1 LGWGRASHFGGAER
15 NCQVVALLPDFVAT
29 QHRHSPEAVAM
40 NTSSRERTARE
51 TPGPPPPNEK
61 SYAELQLIYDTAPV
75 GLAFLSPDCRYVQI
89 NRRLTEICGLSIA
102 DHIGQLVRE
111 TVPQVADQVEKIVEA
126 VMRTGEP
133 VTGVEVC
140 GQRSDKLNADH
151 VWITNWHPLK
161 GPDGSIVGVNVVAE
175 EITERKRAEAVL
187 TASDKALRES
197 EVRFREL
204 ADNISQFAWT
214 ADQTGWIYWYNKR
227 WYDYTGTKLEDM
239 EGWGWQKV
247 HHPEHVERVVRRIKE
262 SFESGTPWE
271 DTFPLR
277 GADGSYRWF
286 LSRALPIRNEAG
298 DVIRWFGTNTD
309 ITKQIEAE
317 NALRESEARF
327 RELANNIS
335 QFAWTADQAGR
346 RYWYNKRWYDY
357 TGTTLEDMQGW
368 GWQKV
373 HHPEHVERVVQRM
386 RESFESGTRWE
397 DTFPLRGADGS
408 YRWFLSRALPIRSE
422 AGDVI
427 RWFGTNTDITKQIEA
442 EKALRELNETLEQR
456 VEDETRERLQIWNV
470 SQDLL
475 VVADLAGKYLSV
487 NPAWTP
493 TLGWS
498 NSELLGRTSQWLLH
512 PDDQDKTY
520 DEIGRL
526 AAGQKTLRFES
537 RFRHKDGSYR
547 WISWD
552 AAPDEDR
559 IYAMGRDVTELKDAE
574 NLLRE
579 TRSELAQFARRTMLT
594 AMTASIAHEINQPLA
609 AMAANGHAGLRWLA
623 KTEPDLD
630 EVRQALERIVENGD
644 RAGNIV
650 ASIRAMFRK
659 DGPKK
664 EPLNVNDLVRD
675 VFALVRGELERHRIV
690 LRSELREDLP
700 KIVGERVPLQ
710 QVLLNLIMN
719 AAEAMGSVTDRAR
732 VLRVSS
738 NTIEEASGVA
748 VTVEDSGTG
757 IAGKDKDRIF
767 EAFFTTKPEGM
778 GMGLSI
784 CQSIVAAHG
793 GRLWVTPGMPGSVFH
808 VQLPIGGLAAW
819 VAPRR

>member
-1 LGWGRASHFGGAER
+1 
-15 NCQVVALLPDFVAT
+15 
-29 QHRHSPEAVAM
+29 
-40 NTSSRERTARE
+40 
-51 TPGPPPPNEK
+51 
-61 SYAELQLIYDTAPV
+61 
-75 GLAFLSPDCRYVQI
+75 
-89 NRRLTEICGLSIA
+89 
-102 DHIGQLVRE
+102 
-111 TVPQVADQVEKIVEA
+111 
-126 VMRTGEP
+126 
-133 VTGVEVC
+133 
-140 GQRSDKLNADH
+140 
-151 VWITNWHPLK
+151 
-161 GPDGSIVGVNVVAE
+161 
-175 EITERKRAEAVL
+175 
-187 TASDKALRES
+187 
-197 EVRFREL
+197 
-204 ADNISQFAWT
+204 
-214 ADQTGWIYWYNKR
+214 
-227 WYDYTGTKLEDM
+227 
-239 EGWGWQKV
+239 
-247 HHPEHVERVVRRIKE
+247 
-262 SFESGTPWE
+262 
-271 DTFPLR
+271 
-277 GADGSYRWF
+277 
-286 LSRALPIRNEAG
+286 
-298 DVIRWFGTNTD
+298 
-309 ITKQIEAE
+309 
-317 NALRESEARF
+317 
-327 RELANNIS
+327 
-335 QFAWTADQAGR
+335 
-346 RYWYNKRWYDY
+346 
-357 TGTTLEDMQGW
+357 
-368 GWQKV
+368 
-373 HHPEHVERVVQRM
+373 
-386 RESFESGTRWE
+386 
-397 DTFPLRGADGS
+397 
-408 YRWFLSRALPIRSE
+408 
-422 AGDVI
+422 
-427 RWFGTNTDITKQIEA
+427 
-442 EKALRELNETLEQR
+442 
-456 VEDETRERLQIWNV
+456 
-470 SQDLL
+470 
-475 VVADLAGKYLSV
+475 
-487 NPAWTP
+487 
-493 TLGWS
+493 
-498 NSELLGRTSQWLLH
+498 
-512 PDDQDKTY
+512 
-520 DEIGRL
+520 
-526 AAGQKTLRFES
+526 
-537 RFRHKDGSYR
+537 
-547 WISWD
+547 
-552 AAPDEDR
+552 
-559 IYAMGRDVTELKDAE
+559 MGRDVTELKDAE

>member
-1 LGWGRASHFGGAER
+1 
-15 NCQVVALLPDFVAT
+15 
-29 QHRHSPEAVAM
+29 M
-40 NTSSRERTARE
+40 
-51 TPGPPPPNEK
+51 K
-61 SYAELQLIYDTAPV
+61 S
-75 GLAFLSPDCRYVQI
+75 
-89 NRRLTEICGLSIA
+89 
-102 DHIGQLVRE
+102 
-111 TVPQVADQVEKIVEA
+111 
-126 VMRTGEP
+126 
-133 VTGVEVC
+133 
-140 GQRSDKLNADH
+140 
-151 VWITNWHPLK
+151 
-161 GPDGSIVGVNVVAE
+161 PDGSIVGVNVVAE

-187 TASDKALRES
+187 TANEKALRES

-214 ADQTGWIYWYNKR
+214 ADQNGWIYWYNKR
-227 WYDYTGTKLEDM
+227 WHDYTGTTLEDM

-247 HHPEHVERVVRRIKE
+247 HHPEHVDRVVRRIRE

-298 DVIRWFGTNTD
+298 
-309 ITKQIEAE
+309 E
-317 NALRESEARF
+317 
-327 RELANNIS
+327 
-335 QFAWTADQAGR
+335 
-346 RYWYNKRWYDY
+346 
-357 TGTTLEDMQGW
+357 
-368 GWQKV
+368 
-373 HHPEHVERVVQRM
+373 VV
-386 RESFESGTRWE
+386 
-397 DTFPLRGADGS
+397 
-408 YRWFLSRALPIRSE
+408 
-422 AGDVI
+422 

-475 VVADLAGKYLSV
+475 VVADLEGKYLSV
-487 NPAWTP
+487 NPAWTA

-512 PDDQDKTY
+512 PDDQDRTS
-520 DEIGRL
+520 DEIGHL
-526 AAGQKTLRFES
+526 AAGRKTLRFES

-547 WISWD
+547 WISWNS
-552 AAPDEDR
+552 APDGGR

-579 TRSELAQFARRTMLT
+579 ARAELAQFARRTMLT
-594 AMTASIAHEINQPLA
+594 TMTASIAHEISQPLA
-609 AMAANGHAGLRWLA
+609 AMAANGNAGLRWLA
-623 KTEPDLD
+623 RTEPDLD
-630 EVRQALERIVENGD
+630 EVRQALERVVENSH
-644 RAGNIV
+644 RASDIV
-650 ASIRAMFRK
+650 AGIRAMFRK
-659 DGPKK
+659 DDQKK
-664 EPLNVNDLVRD
+664 ESFNVNDLVRD
-675 VFALVRGELERHRIV
+675 VFALVRGELERHKIV

-700 KIVGERVPLQ
+700 KIAGERVPLQ

-719 AAEAMGSVTDRAR
+719 AVEAMVSVTDRAR

-738 NTIEEASGVA
+738 NTIEEAYAVA

-784 CQSIVAAHG
+784 CQSIVEAHG
-793 GRLWVTPGMPGSVFH
+793 GRLWVTPGMPQGSVFH
-808 VQLPIGGLAAW
+808 VQLPIGG
-819 VAPRR
+819 